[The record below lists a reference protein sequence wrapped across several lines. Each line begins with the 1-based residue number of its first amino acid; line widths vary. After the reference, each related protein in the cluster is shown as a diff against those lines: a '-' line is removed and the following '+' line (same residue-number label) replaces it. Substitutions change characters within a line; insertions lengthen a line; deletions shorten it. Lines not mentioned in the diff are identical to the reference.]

1 VCEKAVVRRG
11 EVFDDNSR
19 DIRSNQA
26 GEHLCAVRFRV
37 RRCGI
42 WSVLIELLDCRVTAA
57 LEMSSSL
64 VSVAI
69 NLSSLLSC
77 GAAFLG
83 LYMLLKVLHGLRPRA
98 LLFVGLAA
106 RFLPLGVFRRQLL
119 CPLRRQITS
128 RPTVQA
134 SYTPCLTDQ
143 ENWKTQREPV
153 SKLLLLWQS
162 LLAFH
167 TVCPYSTKLRV
178 RLGAD

>member
-1 VCEKAVVRRG
+1 VCENAVERRG

-64 VSVAI
+64 VPVAI

-83 LYMLLKVLHGLRPRA
+83 LYMLLKVLHGLWPRA
-98 LLFVGLAA
+98 LLLVDLVS
-106 RFLPLGVFRRQLL
+106 RFLPHDVSSRHLL
-119 CPLRRQITS
+119 RT
-128 RPTVQA
+128 
-134 SYTPCLTDQ
+134 
-143 ENWKTQREPV
+143 
-153 SKLLLLWQS
+153 
-162 LLAFH
+162 F
-167 TVCPYSTKLRV
+167 
-178 RLGAD
+178 G